1 MVPDA
6 PSTPGRRTGYSFA
19 HIQQPC
25 SLGNARMPNLIG
37 RDDPDDESR
46 RSFLVSAL
54 STGLFVGGLG
64 WNHDAF
70 AQLFGRVPRKLPEG
84 RSIFEIRGNVLVNGK
99 PATRDTVIATT
110 DHIETA
116 DGGYLVAAVGDTA
129 FLLRERS
136 SLQLDGG
143 ALVRSLKMLTGRM
156 LTVFGKRASTDFAKV
171 ETVVATIGIRGTGV
185 YAEASADQT
194 YLCTCYGTTT
204 MSAVDDQ
211 AISETVTT
219 RHHDAPRYVLAKA
232 DNGKRIVPAPF
243 INHTD
248 LELMT
253 IEAIVGREVP
263 FAASGNEYDG
273 PSRDY

>member
-1 MVPDA
+1 
-6 PSTPGRRTGYSFA
+6 
-19 HIQQPC
+19 
-25 SLGNARMPNLIG
+25 MPKLIG
-37 RDDPDDESR
+37 NDDPDDDSR

-54 STGLFVGGLG
+54 STGLLVGGLG
-64 WNHDAF
+64 WNHAAL

-84 RSIFEIRGNVLVNGK
+84 RSIFEIRGQVLVNGA
-99 PATRDTVIATT
+99 PATRDTVLAAT
-110 DHIETA
+110 DRIETA

-136 SLQLDGG
+136 ALQLDGTT
-143 ALVRSLKMLTGRM
+143 LVRSLRMLTGRM
-156 LTVFGKRASTDFAKV
+156 LCVFGKRASTDFARI
-171 ETVVATIGIRGTGV
+171 ETVVSTIGVRGTGL
-185 YAEASADQT
+185 YAEASAEAT

-204 MSAVDDQ
+204 IAAADD
-211 AISETVTT
+211 ASISETVTT
-219 RHHDAPRYVLAKA
+219 RHHDAPRYVLPKGAP
-232 DNGKRIVPAPF
+232 GRRIVPAPF

-253 IEAIVGREVP
+253 LEAIVGREVP